1 MSDDD
6 AAAATMAAGLRS
18 TKGSVRDEDG
28 TAAVAA
34 AGKKNRHHR

>member
-1 MSDDD
+1 MSDDV
-6 AAAATMAAGLRS
+6 AAATMVGLRS